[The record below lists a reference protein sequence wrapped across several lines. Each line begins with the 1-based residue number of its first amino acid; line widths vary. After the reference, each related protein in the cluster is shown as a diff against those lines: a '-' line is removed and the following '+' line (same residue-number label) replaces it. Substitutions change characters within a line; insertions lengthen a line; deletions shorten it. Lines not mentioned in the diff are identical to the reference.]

1 MNQFALVYHWQGTD
15 ASLKPVL
22 LTAHQGEHTPMCSLS
37 SSFSR
42 LSQMSCRW
50 THALRI
56 SGFSRPIQVT
66 SMVSSPICMP
76 KGSYL
81 TMRRG
86 GQANGYGVVEAV
98 TTNQVSL
105 PACGC
110 SDSGRPFSRKLICA
124 EYRIAVES
132 LLQKRFSPARSVVLA
147 YGIDEERGGVD
158 VSFPL
163 QSWFVWSQHPR
174 IGCVAHPRSPFEDLW
189 TTRIF
194 LLGRR
199 GG

>member
-1 MNQFALVYHWQGTD
+1 M
-15 ASLKPVL
+15 KPVL
-22 LTAHQGEHTPMCSLS
+22 LTAHQGEHTLMFFLL

-42 LSQMSCRW
+42 LSQMSCRS
-50 THALRI
+50 TRELRN
-56 SGFSRPIQVT
+56 SGFSRPIQAT
-66 SMVSSPICMP
+66 SMVSSLLYTP

-81 TMRRG
+81 TMQRG
-86 GQANGYGVVEAV
+86 DQANGYGAVEAV

-105 PACGC
+105 PACEC
-110 SDSGRPFSRKLICA
+110 SNSRRSSSRKLICA

-132 LLQKRFSPARSVVLA
+132 LLQKGFSPARSVVLA

-163 QSWFVWSQHPR
+163 YRVVFFGLNLTPGR
-174 IGCVAHPRSPFEDLW
+174 VAHPRSPSEDLW